1 MTDSAAPNMS
11 KVSEEIGTY
20 GVIHVPED
28 KAPRDLSKAIAM
40 TQHSINNL
48 GGPMFASKQ
57 DNDPDKVNESLNR
70 ALIDVSINRQGVLSM
85 PAERA
90 PADRAVN
97 EAFTLMAIKKGDR
110 RGSLTTIEKPQE
122 GLTPEQQKELQE
134 QAQAEKDRYA
144 AARTFGGGD
153 KDKIMPGIFTEIQKC
168 GVIAVPAE
176 KSENLGSSSMAH
188 TKAMMEIN
196 AMKGEAI
203 YASGTDGTPE
213 DKTLEKA
220 KMEIQ
225 LQKGATEALKKTS
238 ENRRKS
244 VDMRA
249 TNEALTML
257 AIQAKKTAECD

>member
-1 MTDSAAPNMS
+1 MTDSAPDMT
-11 KVSEEIGTY
+11 KVSEEIGSY

-57 DNDPDKVNESLNR
+57 DNDPDTVNESLNR

-90 PADRAVN
+90 PADRAIT
-97 EAFTLMAIKKGDR
+97 EAHTLMAIKKGER
-110 RGSLTTIEKPQE
+110 RASLTTVEKPQE
-122 GLTPEQQKELQE
+122 GLNAEQQKELQA
-134 QAQAEKDRYA
+134 QAQGEKDRYA

-153 KDKIMPGIFTEIQKC
+153 KDQIMPGILTEIQK
-168 GVIAVPAE
+168 GGIMAVPAE
-176 KSENLGSSSMAH
+176 KSENLGSTSMAH
-188 TKAMMEIN
+188 TKAMMEIS
-196 AMKGEAI
+196 AMKGKPI

-213 DKTLEKA
+213 DTALKKA
-220 KMEIQ
+220 KMDIQ
-225 LQKGATEALKKTS
+225 LQKGATEALNKTCAK
-238 ENRRKS
+238 RRSS

-257 AIQAKKTAECD
+257 AIQAKKTED